1 MKDSQ
6 VVSKLP
12 QMPSGK
18 VAQIQIGNG
27 RSPFSLQGRRSPL
40 RWSLGLLAALVPLAI
55 APSSTAQQ
63 VIDGLPPAPL
73 PPVQPQVAPGTA
85 PSVTVPPPT
94 VQQANPAAS
103 SYVVVVE
110 GNSPLLLSQVQQ
122 IEPGASLVPI
132 DNQELIQA
140 GAFSTEDEAIEQVRQ
155 LAGRGIGAR
164 IVATTPVAQPQAV
177 AAEPVGQADQV
188 DGFPLPDLP
197 PAPIPREIQ
206 FESDPPEFDDL
217 EPSPSLLDGDDD
229 FDDDPERAY
238 YIVIPADD
246 SELPDISEQVIRLA
260 YGFRMSRMVTERD
273 SRLGSHVLVGPFSG
287 RGAAERWND
296 YFRDFGMNSRVYFER

>member
-1 MKDSQ
+1 MSQ
-6 VVSKLP
+6 IR
-12 QMPSGK
+12 SGK
-18 VAQIQIGNG
+18 VARVRSGNG
-27 RSPFSLQGRRSPL
+27 RSPLSQHRRSPL
-40 RWSLGLLAALVPLAI
+40 RWSLGLLAALMPLAI
-55 APSSTAQQ
+55 AAPGMTQQ

-73 PPVQPQVAPGTA
+73 PPAQPQAA
-85 PSVTVPPPT
+85 PSAVPAVTVPPPS
-94 VQQANPAAS
+94 VQQAPAPS
-103 SYVVVVE
+103 SYVVVVD

-122 IEPGASLVPI
+122 IEPGASLVPV

-140 GAFSTEDEAIEQVRQ
+140 GAFSTEAEAVEQVRQ

-177 AAEPVGQADQV
+177 AAEPVGQVEQV

-206 FESDPPEFDDL
+206 FESDPPEFDEL
-217 EPSPSLLDGDDD
+217 EPSPSLLDEDVDDG
-229 FDDDPERAY
+229 FGDDPERAY
-238 YIVIPADD
+238 YLVVPADD
-246 SELPDISEQVIRLA
+246 SELPDISEQIIRLS
-260 YGFRMSRMVTERD
+260 YGFRMSRLVTERD

-296 YFRDFGMNSRVYFER
+296 YFRDFGINSRVYFER